1 MAFIISCI
9 VSGLCPCAFYF
20 CFPFIHLLTKKDG
33 KTFCREVSSDSLP
46 VSRQVERNSI
56 VNSHERTEKPCTP
69 EIHKTQDRS
78 PISDGLVGGFGNN
91 TRSVNTE
98 SLKQK
103 DNNGSCMIGLSGS
116 LTGPQSR
123 DEGERFM
130 VTSQNGEQLKH
141 IANTIQVVTQEENR
155 DVDLSFMVPSQ
166 NGGKCKNIANTM
178 QVHNQQEKRT
188 NRVEGD
194 LNGSP
199 SIVKVRP
206 LYPLKLQP
214 FSFFL

>member
-1 MAFIISCI
+1 MGYAL
-9 VSGLCPCAFYF
+9 VLLYF

-46 VSRQVERNSI
+46 VLREGERNSI

-78 PISDGLVGGFGNN
+78 PVSDGLVGGFGNN

-103 DNNGSCMIGLSGS
+103 NNNGSCMIGLSGS

-123 DEGERFM
+123 DEDERFM
-130 VTSQNGEQLKH
+130 VTSQNGEQFKN
-141 IANTIQVVTQEENR
+141 IASTIQVVTQEENR

-166 NGGKCKNIANTM
+166 NGGKCENIANTM

-188 NRVEGD
+188 NCVEGD

-199 SIVKVRP
+199 SIVKVRS

-214 FSFFL
+214 YSFFL